1 MILQGFVF
9 FVSGDCGNEEQHE
22 NLRGFIGE
30 KKANEAGQFQQ
41 QVSTVSE
48 AYVSR
53 IKTIIVNGTIN
64 AISCMHNF
72 FLGAK
77 DILEY
82 FASQLRFKVFFFN
95 NFKIYSWYS

>member
-1 MILQGFVF
+1 MMLQGFVF

-77 DILEY
+77 DLLDFSNTSTIPRIY
-82 FASQLRFKVFFFN
+82 
-95 NFKIYSWYS
+95 FKIIKEKNLKS